1 MKPRRPRRT
10 RRKAAQLWA
19 IQRHRLDRIAR
30 DEIAPVFQRE
40 QFFRWMLKARGR
52 ANPADFILPG
62 ILFMTEHAL
71 AADDD

>member
-1 MKPRRPRRT
+1 MKPRRPRRA
-10 RRKAAQLWA
+10 RSKAAQLWA

-30 DEIAPVFQRE
+30 DEIAPVFPRE
-40 QFFRWMLKARGR
+40 HFFRWMLQARGR

-62 ILFMTEHAL
+62 LLFMTEHAL